1 MYQVKIRVKGK
12 LDAEWSEWFGG
23 LAVDHIL
30 AQDTVLTGQVVDQTA
45 LFGILTKVRDLGL
58 QLVSVEVADI
68 SRGKVTNESAI
79 G

>member
-30 AQDTVLTGQVVDQTA
+30 VQDTLLTGQVVDQTA

-68 SRGKVTNESAI
+68 SRGEVTNESVI